1 MRILKCHFLPF
12 SNRSEDL
19 FPSVIPLTVLYVT
32 TKWQNWF
39 AKRVLGSFLINR
51 VYIFPFKCVTQHIF
65 SLFWI
70 AGSSPQCKHQSFYKL
85 VCTNSYESYLVFCIK
100 FIPPF
105 PFFRRTLFSLSGLLG
120 QFVTWSTTFKN
131 LKASKLPT
139 LFLPNIPF
147 QSTRNNWC
155 TPN

>member
-1 MRILKCHFLPF
+1 MQGPPMRILKCHFLPF

-70 AGSSPQCKHQSFYKL
+70 AGSSPQRKRQSFCKP
-85 VCTNSYESYLVFCIK
+85 V
-100 FIPPF
+100 PPPP
-105 PFFRRTLFSLSGLLG
+105 PFFRRTLFSLFGLLG
-120 QFVTWSTTFKN
+120 QFVTWSTIFKN

>member
-19 FPSVIPLTVLYVT
+19 FPSVIPLTLLYVT
-32 TKWQNWF
+32 TKFQNWF
-39 AKRVLGSFLINR
+39 AKRVLGSFLINC

-70 AGSSPQCKHQSFYKL
+70 AGSSPQCKRQSFYKP
-85 VCTNSYESYLVFCIK
+85 VCTNSYESYLIFCIK
-100 FIPPF
+100 FIPPPLQTDSF
-105 PFFRRTLFSLSGLLG
+105 KSF
-120 QFVTWSTTFKN
+120 WSAGAVRYMIYHFKN